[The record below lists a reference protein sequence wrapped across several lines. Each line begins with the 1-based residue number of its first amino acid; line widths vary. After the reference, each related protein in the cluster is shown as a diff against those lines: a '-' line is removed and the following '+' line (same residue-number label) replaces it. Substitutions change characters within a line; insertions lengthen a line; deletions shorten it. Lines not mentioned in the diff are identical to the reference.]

1 MYRVHGIRIH
11 GGWSKRMDRVHIEN
25 REQETAYSEPCT
37 DKHTFSVETSPRI
50 QRLRVCESLDY
61 GLHTVPNGNAP

>member
-1 MYRVHGIRIH
+1 MYTVYEYMEDGVR
-11 GGWSKRMDRVHIEN
+11 GWTGYIQEN

-61 GLHTVPNGNAP
+61 GLHTVPNGNAL